1 MNLALLADSRKNELL
16 MNFCLAYR
24 SILSKHQLVSFF
36 TTARLIEGTLRI
48 PVQPLVGNLVA
59 GVGHLTARATYN
71 ELDAVIYL
79 RDPMEDSYLETI
91 PLQRACDTNSIPF
104 ASNLA
109 SAELLILAIEQGDLD
124 YRANLQERNRF
135 GSNT

>member
-1 MNLALLADSRKNELL
+1 MNLALLADSRKNDLL

-24 SILSKHQLVSFF
+24 SILAKHQLVSFF
-36 TTARLIEGTLRI
+36 TTARLIEGTLHL

-59 GVGHLTARATYN
+59 GLGHLTARATYN
-71 ELDAVIYL
+71 ELDVVIFL
-79 RDPMEDSYLETI
+79 RDPMERSYFDAI

-109 SAELLILAIEQGDLD
+109 TAELLILAIDQGDLD
-124 YRANLQERNRF
+124 YRANLQDRNRF
-135 GSNT
+135 GGTF